1 MGFCENTL
9 LLAIFLLSVPSSDYT
24 HAAGRGDGGGEVSL
38 QQSLL
43 KLGRS
48 GCEKNILKYCTVQ
61 EI

>member
-24 HAAGRGDGGGEVSL
+24 HAAGRGDRGGEDAL

-43 KLGRS
+43 KLERS
-48 GCEKNILKYCTVQ
+48 DCEKSILKYRTVQ
-61 EI
+61 